1 MCVLAFI
8 ADISTLGGAGFA
20 SQCHSF
26 PTPLNLAP
34 SSHLV
39 LSFLVPPSVQPHQ
52 PTSFVIAL
60 KNDKPGRRPDGRR
73 ESVLSYEYKF
83 DLRSWLNADDGAGEK
98 ARGVELKVEW
108 DEFVPTFRG
117 REKKGKEVDP
127 GHIVE

>member
-1 MCVLAFI
+1 
-8 ADISTLGGAGFA
+8 LGGAGFA
-20 SQCHSF
+20 SQAHTF
-26 PTPLNLAP
+26 PRPLALPA

-52 PTSFVIAL
+52 PTSFVLSI

-83 DLRSWLNADDGAGEK
+83 DLRSWLKGQKVAEK
-98 ARGVELKVEW
+98 ARLVELKIEW
-108 DEFVPTFRG
+108 DEFVPTYRG
-117 REKKGKEVDP
+117 REQKGKEVDP